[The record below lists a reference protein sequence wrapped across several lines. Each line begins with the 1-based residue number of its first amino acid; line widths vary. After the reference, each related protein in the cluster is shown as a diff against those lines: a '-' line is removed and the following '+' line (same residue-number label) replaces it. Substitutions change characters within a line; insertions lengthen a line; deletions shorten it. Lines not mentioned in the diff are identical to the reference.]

1 MLKLM
6 SLIKFNLFSLFILV
20 GLLFS
25 NQSTAQIYDL
35 DLDSLWNVV
44 RSDQPDTSKVDALS
58 KIASQYFNTFPD
70 STIFFLEQSITLSQS
85 IGHKKG
91 IAKGHMNLG
100 AIASIQGD
108 LGLATEHT
116 IKALETIEKTNDTQ
130 FHVQI
135 LTNLAALMQD
145 SGELERAEEYAK
157 EAHELS
163 LKTNDLAS
171 QINTSTALA
180 TFKASRNNCLDAV
193 ESYLQS
199 LKIAEENNIMGSE
212 YFYTVSGLANCYEK
226 IYQSYDSS
234 LVWFDKM
241 NASRKLLNA
250 SNLDISYFNA
260 KANHAL
266 KYDKYEIA
274 EALADSA
281 FHHAKILKSKSA
293 IANYYLLRSDIFK
306 EKGLYKSAYDNY
318 KTAMQYKDS
327 LRSENREDKLLA
339 IERKY
344 NSEKKGKELILKRA
358 ELEKNQLEI
367 ESQKN
372 QKLIMMVIFGL
383 GTIFTWFVIFSF
395 LKNRK
400 KNKLLKSQNEE
411 LEKLSIVAKE
421 IDSAVII
428 TNNQGIIEWMNEGIL
443 EMYELSQKDVDNRIG
458 TNIVETSNFQ
468 GLQTTINEC
477 ITTKRSSFY
486 TSKHFKKS
494 GSTLWVQTT
503 LTPILDQR
511 GEVNKIVFIDT
522 NVSTVKKS
530 EVKLSQ
536 QKTLLEAKNNQIT
549 DSFNYAKR
557 IQQAVLPSDTTLSAV
572 WQDYFALLNPK
583 DIVSGD
589 FYWFYEKNNK
599 KYLAV
604 VDCTGH
610 GVPGAF
616 MTIIGNNL
624 LNEILQDN
632 FNTPVEILQ
641 ELHIRIKIRLGGS
654 IKAKVMDSMDL
665 GLICL
670 DTKTYEILFTGT
682 HTSVYLIRG
691 RSLTE
696 FKGSKETIGFKDQIN
711 LKMHSFQ
718 AKPGDMLYMHTDGY
732 PDQKGGKRNKKFYYQ
747 PIRDMLINIS
757 QQDVKVQKATVNE
770 TFQKW
775 KGTTEQTD
783 DVCMIGVRIV

>member
-1 MLKLM
+1 M
-6 SLIKFNLFSLFILV
+6 LV
-20 GLLFS
+20 GILIS
-25 NQSTAQIYDL
+25 NQSNAQIYDL

-44 RSDQPDTSKVDALS
+44 RSEKSEDTLKVDALS

-70 STIFFLEQSITLSQS
+70 STIFFLNQSITLSQS
-85 IGHKKG
+85 IGYQKG
-91 IAKGHMNLG
+91 VAKGYMNLG

-108 LGLATEHT
+108 LSLAAEHT
-116 IKALETIEKTNDTQ
+116 IKALETIELTDDIEYRI
-130 FHVQI
+130 QI

-145 SGELERAEEYAK
+145 SGDLDSAEEYAN
-157 EAHELS
+157 EAHQIS
-163 LKTNDLAS
+163 LKTSNLAS
-171 QINTSTALA
+171 QISTSTALA
-180 TFKASRNNCLDAV
+180 TFKASRQNYV
-193 ESYLQS
+193 EAAEDYLKA
-199 LKIAEENNIMGSE
+199 LKIADQHKIMGTE
-212 YFYTVSGLANCYEK
+212 YFYTVAGLANCYDN
-226 IYQSYDSS
+226 IYQTHDSS
-234 LVWFDKM
+234 LVWFNKM
-241 NASRKLLNA
+241 DSARNILNA
-250 SNLDISYFNA
+250 SNIDIYYFNTKA
-260 KANHAL
+260 KHAI
-266 KYDKYEIA
+266 KYDKYEEA
-274 EALADSA
+274 ENLADSA
-281 FHHAKILKSKSA
+281 FQHAQILKSKSK
-293 IANYYLLRSDIFK
+293 IANYYFLKSDIYK
-306 EKGLYKSAYDNY
+306 AKGLYKSAYDNY
-318 KTAMQYKDS
+318 KTAIKYQDS
-327 LRSENREDKLLA
+327 LRAESKEEKLLA

-344 NSEKKGKELILKRA
+344 SSEKKGKELLLKRA
-358 ELEKNQLEI
+358 ELEKNQIEI

-372 QKLIMMVIFGL
+372 QKLIMMIIFGL

-421 IDSAVII
+421 IDSTVII
-428 TNNQGIIEWMNEGIL
+428 TNSKGIIEWMNEGIL
-443 EMYELSQKDVDNRIG
+443 EMYQLTQKEADQRLG
-458 TNIVETSNFQ
+458 TNIIDTSNFQ
-468 GLQTTINEC
+468 GLQTVINEC
-477 ITTKRSSFY
+477 ISTKKSSFY
-486 TSKHFKKS
+486 TSKHFKKN
-494 GSTLWVQTT
+494 GSILWVQTT
-503 LTPILDQR
+503 LTPILDQK

-670 DTKTYEILFTGT
+670 DTKTYQITFTGT

-691 RSLTE
+691 RALTE
-696 FKGSKETIGFKDQIN
+696 FKGSKETIGFKDQIK
-711 LKMHSFQ
+711 LKMHQFQ

-747 PIRDMLINIS
+747 PIRNMLINIS
-757 QQDVKVQKATVNE
+757 SKDVGTQKEIVDE

-775 KGTTEQTD
+775 KGATEQTD
-783 DVCMIGVRIV
+783 DVCMVGIRIT

>member
-1 MLKLM
+1 MQLLKLNF
-6 SLIKFNLFSLFILV
+6 LKLLLLVVVFI
-20 GLLFS
+20 S
-25 NQSTAQIYDL
+25 NNTFAQIYDL
-35 DLDSLWNVV
+35 DLDSLWKVV
-44 RSDQPDTSKVDALS
+44 RSQESEDTLKVDALS
-58 KIASQYFNTFPD
+58 KIASQYYNTFPD

-85 IGHKKG
+85 IGHQKG
-91 IAKGHMNLG
+91 IAKGYMNLG
-100 AIASIQGD
+100 AIASIQGN
-108 LGLATEHT
+108 LSLAAEYTV
-116 IKALETIEKTNDTQ
+116 KALEIIEETNYTE
-130 FHVQI
+130 FHIQI

-145 SGELERAEEYAK
+145 SDELDRAEEYAN

-180 TFKASRNNCLDAV
+180 TFKASRENCIDAIDD
-193 ESYLQS
+193 YHKA
-199 LKIAEENNIMGSE
+199 LKIAEENNILGTE
-212 YFYTVSGLANCYEK
+212 YFYTLAGLANCYEK
-226 IYQSYDSS
+226 IYQQYDSS
-234 LVWFDKM
+234 AIWFSKM
-241 NASRKLLNA
+241 NSARALLNA
-250 SNLDISYFNA
+250 SNIDIAYFNA
-260 KANHAL
+260 KARHAL
-266 KYDKYEIA
+266 KYEKFEEA
-274 EALADSA
+274 EAFADSA
-281 FHHAKILKSKSA
+281 LSHAKILKSKSS
-293 IANYYLLRSDIFK
+293 IVDYYFLKSNIYK
-306 EKGLYKSAYDNY
+306 GKGLYKSAYENY
-318 KTAMQYKDS
+318 KTAITYKDS
-327 LRSENREDKLLA
+327 LQADNKEEKLLA

-344 NSEKKGKELILKRA
+344 NSEKKGKELLLKRA
-358 ELEKNQLEI
+358 ELEKQQIEV
-367 ESQKN
+367 ESQKS
-372 QKLIMMVIFGL
+372 QKLILLVIFGL

-400 KNKLLKSQNEE
+400 KNKLLKTQNEE

-428 TNNQGIIEWMNEGIL
+428 TDNNGVIEWVNEGIL
-443 EMYELSQKDVDNRIG
+443 EMYELSQLEIENRIG
-458 TNIVETSNFQ
+458 TNIIESSSFQ
-468 GLQTTINEC
+468 GLQNVLNEC
-477 ITTKRSSFY
+477 KESKKSSFY
-486 TSKHFKKS
+486 TSKHFKKN
-494 GSTLWVQTT
+494 GSVLWVQTT
-503 LTPILDQR
+503 LTPILNQN

-530 EVKLSQ
+530 EVKLTQ
-536 QKTLLEAKNNQIT
+536 QKSLLEAKNNQIT

-557 IQQAVLPSDTTLSAV
+557 IQQAVLPSNETLSAV
-572 WQDYFALLNPK
+572 WQDYFALLNAK

-632 FNTPVEILQ
+632 FNTPAEILQ

-665 GLICL
+665 GLISL

-696 FKGSKETIGFKDQIN
+696 FKGSKETIGFKDSIK
-711 LKMHSFQ
+711 LKMHSIQ
-718 AKPGDMLYMHTDGY
+718 AKPGDMIYMHTDGY
-732 PDQKGGKRNKKFYYQ
+732 PDQKGGKKNKKFYYQ

-757 QQDVKVQKATVNE
+757 QKNVQSQKDIVNE
-770 TFQKW
+770 TFINW

-783 DVCMIGVRIV
+783 DVCMVGVRIS

>member
-1 MLKLM
+1 MHIL
-6 SLIKFNLFSLFILV
+6 KFNFSKLLLLIGLFTSSIIR
-20 GLLFS
+20 
-25 NQSTAQIYDL
+25 AQIYDL
-35 DLDSLWNVV
+35 DLDSLWKVV
-44 RSDQPDTSKVDALS
+44 RSSESEDTLKVDALS
-58 KIASQYFNTFPD
+58 KIASQHFNTFPD
-70 STIFFLEQSITLSQS
+70 STVFFLEQSITLSQS
-85 IGHKKG
+85 IGHQKG
-91 IAKGHMNLG
+91 IAKGYMNLG
-100 AIASIQGD
+100 AIASIQGN
-108 LGLATEHT
+108 LSLAAEHT
-116 IKALETIEKTNDTQ
+116 VKALEIIEQTNYTA
-130 FHVQI
+130 FHIQI

-145 SGELERAEEYAK
+145 SGELDRAEEYAQ
-157 EAHELS
+157 EAHQLS

-180 TFKASRNNCLDAV
+180 TFKASRDNCIDAIDD
-193 ESYLQS
+193 YHKA
-199 LKIAEENNIMGSE
+199 LKIAEQNNIMGTE
-212 YFYTVSGLANCYEK
+212 YFYTLAGLANCYEK
-226 IYQSYDSS
+226 IYEKFDSS
-234 LVWFDKM
+234 IVWFNKM
-241 NASRKLLNA
+241 DEARKQLNA
-250 SNLDISYFNA
+250 ANIDISYFNA
-260 KANHAL
+260 IAKHSL
-266 KYDKYEIA
+266 KYEKYIEA
-274 EALADSA
+274 EAYADSA
-281 FHHAKILKSKSA
+281 LSYAKKLHAKSSFVD
-293 IANYYLLRSDIFK
+293 YYLLKSNIYK
-306 EKGLYKSAYDNY
+306 GQGLYKSAYDNY
-318 KTAMQYKDS
+318 KKAVEYKDS
-327 LRSENREDKLLA
+327 LQAENKEETLLA

-344 NSEKKGKELILKRA
+344 NSEKKGKELLMKRA
-358 ELEKNQLEI
+358 ELEQQQQEV

-372 QKLIMMVIFGL
+372 QKLIMMIIFGL

-428 TNNQGIIEWMNEGIL
+428 TDNKGTIEWMNEGIL
-443 EMYELSQKDVDNRIG
+443 DMYELTQTEVEQRIG
-458 TNIVETSNFQ
+458 SNIIDTSNFQ
-468 GLQTTINEC
+468 GIKTVIEEC
-477 ITTKRSSFY
+477 TSTKKSSFY

-494 GSTLWVQTT
+494 GSVLWVQTT
-503 LTPILDQR
+503 LTPILNQN

-530 EVKLSQ
+530 EVQLSQ

-557 IQQAVLPSDTTLSAV
+557 IQQAVLPSDQTLSAV
-572 WQDYFALLNPK
+572 WQDYFALLNAK

-624 LNEILQDN
+624 LNEILQEN

-654 IKAKVMDSMDL
+654 IRAKVMDSMDL
-665 GLICL
+665 GLISL
-670 DTKTYEILFTGT
+670 DTNTYEILFTGT

-691 RSLTE
+691 RALTE
-696 FKGSKETIGFKDQIN
+696 FKGSKETIGFKDSIH
-711 LKMHSFQ
+711 LKMHRFQ

-757 QQDVKVQKATVNE
+757 QKDVHTQKNIVND
-770 TFQKW
+770 TFINW
-775 KGTTEQTD
+775 KGATEQTD
-783 DVCMIGVRIV
+783 DVCMVGVRIS